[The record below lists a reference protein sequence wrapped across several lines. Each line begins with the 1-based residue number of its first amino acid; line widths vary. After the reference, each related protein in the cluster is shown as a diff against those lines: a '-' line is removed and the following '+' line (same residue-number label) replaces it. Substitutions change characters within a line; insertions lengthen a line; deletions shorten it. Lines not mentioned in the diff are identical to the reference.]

1 MNKYQEYILN
11 ELGHRALLEQLAEE
25 AAELSQAALK
35 LIRAAGM
42 SSNLTPVSE
51 QKAKANLQEEI
62 SDVLAV
68 IKLLKAAGVVES
80 LSYEDDENPK
90 WQRWAKRLGMTTG
103 DEFVEAAKSIKL
115 GCLKRRCNE
124 GCIFFDSS
132 LYDSCKLTRRP
143 YDWEVGEDEP

>member
-103 DEFVEAAKSIKL
+103 DEFVEAAKLIKF
-115 GCLKRRCNE
+115 GCQKRKHCE
-124 GCIFFDSS
+124 GCNFFGDSME
-132 LYDSCKLTRRP
+132 YPCKLIKHP
-143 YDWEVGEDEP
+143 CDWEVEENEP